1 MEVIAQISG
10 LLFAITG
17 LVSATLGTLHYRS
30 PCIWTGFIALFLGGL
45 AGASWLQDRE
55 WKKDAPQTNR
65 PSLFLTGVSL
75 GSLVP
80 GQQLAGTMIIQ
91 NLGKSDAID
100 VEQESAL
107 ITRTEKLTSDP
118 PPLSRDSPPVKTMIP
133 AGLAI
138 KMTALGGPPLTPD
151 AIAKIVDKK
160 IFVYVYGVVH
170 YYSHELPK
178 EEQTMKFCAL
188 YDPAVQDFKQTS
200 FHNSTH

>member
-1 MEVIAQISG
+1 METIVYIAGSLCLI
-10 LLFAITG
+10 
-17 LVSATLGTLHYRS
+17 ATIIAGMFGALGHRS
-30 PCIWTGFIALFLGGL
+30 LCIWTSGTAILFAVLTGCC
-45 AGASWLQDRE
+45 WLQDRE
-55 WKKDAPQTNR
+55 WKKDAPQANR

-80 GQQLAGTMIIQ
+80 GQQLSGTMIIQ

-138 KMTALGGPPLTPD
+138 KMTALGGPPLTAD

-160 IFVYVYGVVH
+160 LFVYVYGVVH